1 MKLWNDLSAAYD
13 SFSLNDIKNGGA
25 ALMNAYTQHEQ
36 SRSSSF
42 QAAQADQA
50 AARHAPEFESQNQG
64 DPVSP
69 RFAQP
74 EKQLVGEESE
84 KPGIDK
90 KWLIAGGV
98 GVVGLV
104 VLVVMLK
111 K

>member
-1 MKLWNDLSAAYD
+1 MQLWDEISSAYD

-25 ALMNAYTQHEQ
+25 ALMGAYTQHEQ
-36 SRSSSF
+36 ARSSSF

-64 DPVSP
+64 EPASP
-69 RFAQP
+69 RYAQA
-74 EKQLVGEESE
+74 EKQLVGEEAE
-84 KPGIDK
+84 KSGIDK